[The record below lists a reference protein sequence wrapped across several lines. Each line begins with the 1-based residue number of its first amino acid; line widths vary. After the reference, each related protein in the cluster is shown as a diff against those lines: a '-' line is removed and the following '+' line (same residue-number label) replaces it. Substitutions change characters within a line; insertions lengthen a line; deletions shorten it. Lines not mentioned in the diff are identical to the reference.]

1 MDESIGQK
9 LRNAREEQELSL
21 ERISEE
27 LHIRI
32 AYLEALEKDSF
43 DLIPSLVQ
51 AKGFLRLYTSFLNL
65 TEGNL
70 LKNPISSP
78 TEEEEMDFEDI
89 EDSDESGGE
98 KTTQDLF
105 EEIGYELRH
114 RRDVLGLSRF
124 DIEAHTHIP
133 AHYIGYIEAGEFD
146 RFPSPTQA
154 RGMLINYINF
164 LDVPSDPIL
173 LKYAEALQLEL
184 IKRRELEDSDVQGAK
199 SKFTIPKPKI
209 FQVPQWVRMFLS
221 PDLVLVSVLGVT
233 IIALT
238 IWGIGRVTR
247 AQSEI
252 VPQPTAPSIMEALL
266 PTATTAPTPTA
277 SLQVSDSGELL
288 NIDVPVEEETPIPTI
303 PVSSAS
309 SIQVFLVVRQRTFLR
324 VKVDGEIEYEGR
336 AIPDDNLTFI
346 GEESIE
352 VLTGNAAG
360 VHVYYNDQ
368 DLGVLGIAG
377 EVIELIYTREG
388 VIYPT
393 AAPTPTLSPEE
404 IQSDTP
410 SPTPEEDTTL
420 PTAPN
425 TPIP

>member
-9 LRNAREEQELSL
+9 LRDAREKQELSL
-21 ERISEE
+21 EHIAEE

-43 DLIPSLVQ
+43 DLIPSPVQ
-51 AKGFLRLYTSFLNL
+51 VKGFLRLYSNYLNIP
-65 TEGNL
+65 EGSL
-70 LKNPISSP
+70 FPSQISSP
-78 TEEEEMDFEDI
+78 LEEEDQDFEEI
-89 EDSDESGGE
+89 EDSVETGSE
-98 KTTQDLF
+98 KTTQGLF
-105 EEIGYELRH
+105 EEIGHELRH
-114 RRDVLGLSRF
+114 RRDVLGLSRL

-133 AHYIGYIEAGEFD
+133 AHYIGYIETGEFD

-154 RGMLINYINF
+154 RGMLINYIDF
-164 LDVPSDPIL
+164 LDVPSDQIL
-173 LKYAEALQLEL
+173 LKYAEALQLKL
-184 IKRRELEDSDVQGAK
+184 VKRRELEDSHAQSAK
-199 SKFTIPKPKI
+199 SKFAIPKPQN

-233 IIALT
+233 IIVLT

-252 VPQPTAPSIMEALL
+252 VPPPTAPSIVEALL
-266 PTATTAPTPTA
+266 PTPTTEPSPTVT
-277 SLQVSDSGELL
+277 LQVNESGELL
-288 NIDVPVEEETPIPTI
+288 NIDSPVEEETPLPTI

-309 SIQVFLVVRQRTFLR
+309 SIQVFLVIRQRTFLR
-324 VKVDGEIEYEGR
+324 VTVDGEIEYEGR

-377 EVIELIYTREG
+377 EVIGLIYTREG
-388 VIYPT
+388 VILPT
-393 AAPTPTLSPEE
+393 AAPSPTLSPEE
-404 IQSDTP
+404 IQSETP